1 MRKDLDM
8 DTFNARLRAAAR
20 REDGVAMM
28 TVVMLTLILMS
39 LSVLVLG
46 MVVSQVAPAQFAR
59 KNTETVFAA
68 EAGLETAMGR
78 IRTAQAG
85 GDFTGAVYGKPN
97 LLPCTVEGVV
107 GQPGSQTTYAATVR
121 YYADDPTG
129 KSPTWLNAN
138 KLACTPG
145 SGTGTVLP
153 SFAYIESAGDAPA
166 AGKVG
171 ATQGDRAIAMV
182 YRFETTT
189 TNIKGG
195 RIFSWFN
202 GNEAQFCLRATNTTP
217 GSTVTYRPIGECGA
231 VSNDNV
237 ELWIYDTDYTL
248 KLASSTLTATSLC
261 MTNESG
267 TVRLRACTAS
277 STQAFA
283 WHPDGNATWV
293 AQNSSFQNNGTCLK
307 SSQSSGVPS
316 TGSTLQVGTCANQN
330 AWGSFAPDPAVGP
343 GAASIS
349 TKQIVNFLEFGRCFD
364 VTDTNVGRPF
374 MISYPCK
381 QDPPS
386 GAELFWNH
394 KWYYEEPLV
403 GTTAPPQLIYVY
415 QNNDLSKDYCLQAP
429 SSQTDP
435 TESGVNAGYY
445 PTLTASCSTS
455 DPRQMWTRSTAT
467 GVKAT
472 SWTIRDNSG
481 RCIGVGGSKYL
492 DKWSALVVSACDG
505 AAAQKWNAPADSVE
519 AKVGG
524 YLEEK
529 G

>member
-1 MRKDLDM
+1 MNTL
-8 DTFNARLRAAAR
+8 TARLRAAAR
-20 REDGVAMM
+20 PDAGLAMM
-28 TVVMLTLILMS
+28 VVVMMTLILMS

-46 MVVSQVAPAQFAR
+46 MVVSQVAPIQFAQ

-68 EAGLETAMGR
+68 EAGVETALGR
-78 IRTAQAG
+78 IRTAEAG
-85 GDFTGAVYGKPN
+85 GDFTGAVYGKPG
-97 LLPCTVEGVV
+97 LLPCTVNGVV
-107 GQPGSQTTYAATVR
+107 GQASSQTTYTATVR
-121 YYADDPTG
+121 YFAEDPTG
-129 KSPTWLNAN
+129 KSASWLDAN

-153 SFAYIESAGDAPA
+153 AFAYIESAGDAA
-166 AGKVG
+166 TTGKVG
-171 ATQGDRAIAMV
+171 ASQGDRAIAMV

-189 TNIKGG
+189 TNITGG
-195 RIFSWFN
+195 RIFSWAS
-202 GNEAQFCLRATNTTP
+202 GTEAQFCLRASGTSA
-217 GSTVTYRPIGECGA
+217 GSTVTYRPIAECGS
-231 VSNDNV
+231 VTNDDT
-237 ELWIYDTDYTL
+237 ELWIYDTDYTM
-248 KLASSTLTATSLC
+248 KLASSTLTSTSLC

-267 TVRLRACTAS
+267 TVRLRACTAGY
-277 STQAFA
+277 TQAFA

-316 TGSTLQVGTCANQN
+316 TGSTLLVGSCASQA
-330 AWGSFAPDPAVGP
+330 AWGSFSPDPAVGP

-364 VTDTNVGRPF
+364 VTDTNVGRAF

-394 KWYYEEPLV
+394 KWYYDEPLV
-403 GTTAPPQLIYVY
+403 GTTAPAQLIYVY
-415 QNNDLSKDYCLQAP
+415 QSNDPARKYCLRTP
-429 SSQTDP
+429 SAQTDP
-435 TESGVNAGYY
+435 TETGVNAGYY
-445 PTLTASCSTS
+445 PTLVTPCSEA

-492 DKWSALVVSACDG
+492 NKWSALVVSACDG

>member
-1 MRKDLDM
+1 M
-8 DTFNARLRAAAR
+8 DTIDAR
-20 REDGVAMM
+20 RRATARRDDGVAMM
-28 TVVMLTLILMS
+28 TVIMMMLILMS
-39 LSVLVLG
+39 LSVVVLG
-46 MVVSQVAPAQFAR
+46 MVVSQVTPSQFAR

-68 EAGLETAMGR
+68 EAGVETALGR
-78 IRTAQAG
+78 IRTAQNG

-97 LLPCTVEGVV
+97 LLPCTVTGTV
-107 GQPGSQTTYAATVR
+107 GPAGAQTTYTANVR

-129 KSPTWLNAN
+129 KDAGWLTAN
-138 KLACTPG
+138 QLTCTPG

-153 SFAYIESAGDAPA
+153 AFAYIESAGDAPT
-166 AGKVG
+166 AGKVTD
-171 ATQGDRAIAMV
+171 TQADRAIAMV

-195 RIFSWFN
+195 RIFSWAS
-202 GNEAQFCLRATNTTP
+202 GTEPQFCLRATGTAA
-217 GSTVTYRPIGECGA
+217 GSTVRYQPLATCGTA
-231 VSNDNV
+231 ANEAT
-237 ELWIYDTDYTL
+237 ELWIYDTDYTM
-248 KLASSTLTATSLC
+248 KLASSTLTSTSLC

-267 TVRLRACTAS
+267 TIYLRACTAGY
-277 STQAFA
+277 TQAFA
-283 WHPDGNATWV
+283 WHPNGNATWV
-293 AQNSSFQNNGTCLK
+293 AQDASFVDNNTCLK
-307 SSQSSGVPS
+307 SSESSGAPS
-316 TGSTLQVGTCANQN
+316 NGSTLRVGACASTA

-364 VTDTNVGRPF
+364 VTDVRVDRPF

-386 GAELFWNH
+386 GSGLFWNH

-403 GTTAPPQLIYVY
+403 GTTRAPQQIYVY
-415 QNNDLSKDYCLQAP
+415 QSNDPARKYCLKSP
-429 SSQTDP
+429 TSQTDP
-435 TESGVNAGYY
+435 TESGVGPGYY
-445 PTLTASCSTS
+445 PYLTNSCSTA
-455 DPRQMWTRSTAT
+455 DPSQMWTRSTAT

-472 SWTIRDNSG
+472 SWTIRDSSG

-505 AAAQKWNAPADSVE
+505 SAAQKWNAPADSVE

>member
-1 MRKDLDM
+1 MRKDEDVNSL
-8 DTFNARLRAAAR
+8 LRRMRAGAR

-28 TVVMLTLILMS
+28 TVVMMTLILMS

-46 MVVSQVAPAQFAR
+46 MVVSQVTPVQFAR

-68 EAGLETAMGR
+68 EAGVEAALGR
-78 IRTAQAG
+78 IRSAQGTA
-85 GDFTGAVYGKPN
+85 DFTGNVYGNPAS
-97 LLPCTVEGVV
+97 LPCTVSGAV
-107 GQPGSQTTYAATVR
+107 GPAGGQTTYSATVR
-121 YYADDPTG
+121 YYQQDPTG
-129 KSPTWLNAN
+129 KDVGWLNTYQIP
-138 KLACTPG
+138 CSPG
-145 SGTGTVLP
+145 SGIGTLP
-153 SFAYIESAGDAPA
+153 AFAYIESAGDAPA
-166 AGKVG
+166 GGRIGDAQ
-171 ATQGDRAIAMV
+171 ADRAIAMV

-189 TNIKGG
+189 TNISGG
-195 RIFSWFN
+195 RIFSWVS
-202 GNEAQFCLRATNTTP
+202 GNETQFCLRAT
-217 GSTVTYRPIGECGA
+217 STSAGATVRYRPIAECGA
-231 VSNDNV
+231 VANDST

-267 TVRLRACTAS
+267 TIRLRACTAGS
-277 STQAFA
+277 SQAFA

-307 SSQSSGVPS
+307 SSQSSGVPAVD
-316 TGSTLQVGTCANQN
+316 STLQVGSCANQS

-394 KWYYEEPLV
+394 KWYYVDPLV
-403 GTTAPPQLIYVY
+403 GTTAAPQLIYVY
-415 QNNDLSKDYCLQAP
+415 QNNDPSKRYCLMTP
-429 SSQTDP
+429 NTQTDP
-435 TESGVNAGYY
+435 TEDGIGPGYY
-445 PTLTASCSTS
+445 PTLTSSCSTS

-472 SWTIRDNSG
+472 SWTIRDHAG

-492 DKWSALVVSACDG
+492 SKWSALVVSACDG
-505 AAAQKWNAPADSVE
+505 SAAQKWNAPPDSVE

-529 G
+529 S